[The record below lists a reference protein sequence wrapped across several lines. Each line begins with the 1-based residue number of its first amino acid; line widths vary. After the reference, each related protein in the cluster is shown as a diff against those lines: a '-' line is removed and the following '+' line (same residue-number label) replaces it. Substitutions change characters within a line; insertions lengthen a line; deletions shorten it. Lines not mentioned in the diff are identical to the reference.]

1 MQKLFW
7 LFFLFTLS
15 AHAFAEKGWM
25 WHGTFPWVYSHS
37 HSEWWYMHSG
47 ADGKFYAYRNGD
59 KEWYVFSESLNDWAP
74 ASKTVVELK
83 KEGASSLIEGNYH
96 DALTSFEKALA
107 SSIDKYGQDDPRTA
121 EAYEGIGYAQN
132 SLGDYSGALGSHE
145 KALSIRLKPKV
156 IANRHNFLRTNYLT
170 GRDCPAFHER

>member
-1 MQKLFW
+1 MA
-7 LFFLFTLS
+7 FLLIHPQHACLCRKRLDVARYLPLGILS
-15 AHAFAEKGWM
+15 FSQRVVVHAFWGRWK
-25 WHGTFPWVYSHS
+25 V
-37 HSEWWYMHSG
+37 
-47 ADGKFYAYRNGD
+47 YAYRNGD

-145 KALSIRLKPKV
+145 KALSIRLKTKV